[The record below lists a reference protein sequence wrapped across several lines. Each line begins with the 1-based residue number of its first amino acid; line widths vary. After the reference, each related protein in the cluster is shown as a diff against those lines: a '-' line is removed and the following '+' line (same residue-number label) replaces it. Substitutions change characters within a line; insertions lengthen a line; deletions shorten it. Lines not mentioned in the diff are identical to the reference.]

1 MAIGKDSVETLIKE
15 YPFLNYIKEDKSHY
29 RRAKDAGYND
39 PNDIFL
45 IGDSGGFLLDINE
58 DDYFYHT
65 YLLTEAADF
74 YRKNKK
80 YTFFKEDS
88 IPHRQFRKREEYR
101 RKHGFDAHCFMRHGV
116 LCNLHISGAM
126 YNYLNYTM
134 IEQLD
139 TSTIIHT
146 KRGSTGKKKYD
157 FPLFIDAQFWT
168 FAIMEFAEL
177 NGFHLIIA
185 TTRRG

>member
-80 YTFFKEDS
+80 YTFLKEDT
-88 IPHRQFRKREEYR
+88 IPHRQLRKREEYR
-101 RKHGFDAHCFMRHGV
+101 RKNV
-116 LCNLHISGAM
+116 SITLH
-126 YNYLNYTM
+126 
-134 IEQLD
+134 
-139 TSTIIHT
+139 
-146 KRGSTGKKKYD
+146 
-157 FPLFIDAQFWT
+157 
-168 FAIMEFAEL
+168 
-177 NGFHLIIA
+177 
-185 TTRRG
+185 

>member
-101 RKHGFDAHCFMRHGV
+101 RKHGFDAPCFMRHGV

-157 FPLFIDAQFWT
+157 FP
-168 FAIMEFAEL
+168 
-177 NGFHLIIA
+177 
-185 TTRRG
+185 